1 MPAQRQAIMPAQ
13 RQVMLEQRRPL
24 LAQLVMLVLQAL
36 LMRRRV
42 SQQPDL
48 SVLPVCTCVCVCVG
62 GGELGCVLHAC
73 HHGAL
78 LGKQYA
84 SAGCVELQVGSKQGI
99 GVLLLHEPAVVHST
113 PVWCGC

>member
-1 MPAQRQAIMPAQ
+1 VPQVAMLAQRRAMP
-13 RQVMLEQRRPL
+13 EQRRPL
-24 LAQLVMLVLQAL
+24 LAQLVMLVMQAL

-48 SVLPVCTCVCVCVG
+48 AVLPVCTCA
-62 GGELGCVLHAC
+62 GELGGVLHAC

>member
-42 SQQPDL
+42 SQQPVL
-48 SVLPVCTCVCVCVG
+48 SVLPVCTCVCVWG
-62 GGELGCVLHAC
+62 G
-73 HHGAL
+73 
-78 LGKQYA
+78 
-84 SAGCVELQVGSKQGI
+84 
-99 GVLLLHEPAVVHST
+99 
-113 PVWCGC
+113 